1 MSSITLPPASI
12 PPSSLH
18 TPTDLHT
25 ACQEFES
32 LFLALLLRQMQ
43 ATVPRSAILPSS
55 AGRRLFDSLWLQE
68 ISRTAARSSPLG
80 IADLLE
86 ARLAGRLSDT
96 PNPNPKPM
104 LKNPTPP
111 AEDITGAPQSDLGG
125 RGGGRNDEDH
135 Q

>member
-1 MSSITLPPASI
+1 MFSTILPPAPV

-43 ATVPRSAILPSS
+43 ATVPRAAILPSGP
-55 AGRRLFDSLWLQE
+55 GRRLFDSLWLQE

-96 PNPNPKPM
+96 PHPEPKAM
-104 LKNPTPP
+104 LKNPAPHT
-111 AEDITGAPQSDLGG
+111 ENITGASQSDLGG
-125 RGGGRNDEDH
+125 RGGGRDYEDH

>member
-1 MSSITLPPASI
+1 MSSTILPPASI

-43 ATVPRSAILPSS
+43 ATVPRAGILPSS

-68 ISRTAARSSPLG
+68 ISRTAAPE
-80 IADLLE
+80 IEDP
-86 ARLAGRLSDT
+86 RLDALSQEVRAGRYRV
-96 PNPNPKPM
+96 
-104 LKNPTPP
+104 P
-111 AEDITGAPQSDLGG
+111 AELVADAMLRDLG
-125 RGGGRNDEDH
+125 R
-135 Q
+135 